1 MGVKMIITCAKPYG
15 VVKGMLKKWKKIGI
29 VSCNSCARACETGG
43 KEKMEELANR
53 LKSDGFDVVDMELV
67 PMACN
72 IDAVKKPEYHADYL
86 VVLACDSGV
95 FSIQSL
101 FPNKIAIPALDTVGL
116 GARDSQGNIFLMKKF

>member
-1 MGVKMIITCAKPYG
+1 MIVTSLKPYG
-15 VVKGMLKKWKKIGI
+15 IIRGMLRKWKTVGV

-53 LKSDGFDVVDMELV
+53 LRQDGFQVVDTELL

-72 IDAVKKPEYHADYL
+72 IDAAKKPSYQADYL

-95 FSIQSL
+95 CTLQSL
-101 FPNKIAIPALDTVGL
+101 FPSKVAVSALDTIGL
-116 GARDSQGNIFLMKKF
+116 GARDVQGNIFLMRKF